1 MDTKGHCKNYDP
13 IKRKEVKSKMI
24 TAENILSHEI
34 IGLKAMVLESSNRTL
49 INASGRVVGETK
61 NTFIIR
67 TRLGLKKI
75 IAKSTAKRIR
85 FKLPFGV
92 CFINGIELIGRPED
106 RISKI

>member
-1 MDTKGHCKNYDP
+1 MDTKGYCKNYDS
-13 IKRKEVKSKMI
+13 IKRKEVNLEMI

-34 IGLKAMVLESSNRTL
+34 IGLRAKVLECSNRTL

-61 NTFIIR
+61 NTIVIR
-67 TRLGLKKI
+67 TKSGSKKV
-75 IAKSTAKRIR
+75 IAKSIAKKIR
-85 FKLPFGV
+85 FKLPLGV

>member
-1 MDTKGHCKNYDP
+1 
-13 IKRKEVKSKMI
+13 MI

-34 IGLKAMVLESSNRTL
+34 IGLNAKVLESSNRTL

-61 NTFIIR
+61 NTIIIR
-67 TRLGLKKI
+67 TKSGLKKV

-85 FKLPFGV
+85 FKLPFGT

>member
-1 MDTKGHCKNYDP
+1 
-13 IKRKEVKSKMI
+13 MI

-34 IGLKAMVLESSNRTL
+34 IGLNAEVLESSNRTL

-61 NTFIIR
+61 NTIIIR
-67 TRLGLKKI
+67 TKSGLKKV

-85 FKLPFGV
+85 FKLPFGA

>member
-1 MDTKGHCKNYDP
+1 
-13 IKRKEVKSKMI
+13 MI

-34 IGLKAMVLESSNRTL
+34 IGLNAKVLESSNRTL
-49 INASGRVVGETK
+49 INESGRVVGETK
-61 NTFIIR
+61 NTITIR
-67 TRLGLKKI
+67 TKSGLKKV
-75 IAKSTAKRIR
+75 IAKNTAKRIR